1 MEVTGNYREL
11 STLLE
16 ELKQS
21 PEAQRILGPQ
31 FFDSARTTTE
41 GKESAPTCESQ
52 TDPDPEQK
60 NGLTISIWIA
70 DARRGD
76 GKRFIVRADERL
88 TAFLELESA
97 IDARGELL

>member
-1 MEVTGNYREL
+1 
-11 STLLE
+11 
-16 ELKQS
+16 
-21 PEAQRILGPQ
+21 
-31 FFDSARTTTE
+31 
-41 GKESAPTCESQ
+41 
-52 TDPDPEQK
+52 
-60 NGLTISIWIA
+60 LTISIWIA